1 MKIFQLIK
9 LRHQYDFG
17 HYWYVQIL
25 NIKEWSLLQAS
36 VGWNDFTSW
45 PYLSI
50 RSGIGSTISI
60 VFWAYKFGFD
70 IGLIERTWNW
80 DRMDNLTEFNDEGN

>member
-1 MKIFQLIK
+1 MKISRLIK

-17 HYWYVQIL
+17 HTWYVQIL
-25 NIKEWSLLQAS
+25 NIKGLSLLQAS
-36 VGWNDFTSW
+36 VCWSDYSSW
-45 PYLSI
+45 PYISI

-70 IGLIERTWNW
+70 IGLIERTWRW
-80 DRMDNLTEFNDEGN
+80 DYMDNLDDQDIELL